1 MNKAT
6 VKIGI
11 IGALACI
18 IFACTISLDAAPK
31 KEAEK
36 SNVSGSPGVLSFE
49 EISRNSSKIRTI
61 NASEDKV
68 SILDINSQLKIK
80 IDKQAVKKHAADQ
93 LNIGISAKMVDEIT
107 TISTILDKEAEILGF
122 IGEGTGLDEQT
133 RKKNLQIFSSK
144 MRELQRFVL
153 ANPEL
158 SKKVNEKM
166 EKSNQ
171 PADDYQYIFSVVR
184 EEIERISSEYK
195 QVFEGLNFRLGGWI
209 NRGASPEPIHIEGFD
224 TIQRGEFYEFS
235 FFVPPTPEE
244 WEKLNKMQDAAK
256 NINEKGLSAVLNIKG
271 QLKQYAAG
279 LETEVKNALDCTLK
293 TLTAIKS
300 QIISQTTIDFKEQF
314 KATNDVIQKVKDL
327 LDLLQQLKKVIQDLD
342 ILPDKL
348 EQNVQ
353 LVQSLSSAIKNDI
366 ATLPDDL
373 KNAKQEIENSL
384 KSGSALA
391 TLEKDVKEGIKNG
404 LEQIKDNC
412 LKEILATIANAK
424 SEIESMVALVKDEV
438 VKNLGLMSPQWGA
451 ALELSDK
458 VERFAID
465 KIPNEGSV
473 DLRYLGKRDEGNELY
488 FKAVLETKPTE
499 GEEKVQAVTI
509 DEKYFMLFKMV
520 YIKLKPALVFA
531 APLMAKAERAEHGIT
546 LSQTKTFQAVASYS
560 VLLKLGNRKSV
571 AYNRFFRLGIGLNVA
586 ALDFNQDSNYEVG
599 LGLVFSAF
607 NDFVQVGIGRNMDI
621 DANYWF
627 FGINLPIGEISL
639 PKLGSAGGAQ

>member
-1 MNKAT
+1 MSNAT
-6 VKIGI
+6 LRIGI
-11 IGALACI
+11 TTVLAWI
-18 IFACTISLDAAPK
+18 IFATGIGMDAAAK
-31 KEAEK
+31 KEGEK
-36 SNVSGSPGVLSFE
+36 MIGPGVLSFE

-68 SILDINSQLKIK
+68 LIVDINSQLKIK
-80 IDKQAVKKHAADQ
+80 IDKQAVKKHAAEQ
-93 LNIGISAKMVDEIT
+93 LNIGIPAKMVDEISA
-107 TISTILDKEAEILGF
+107 ISTILAKEAEILGY

-144 MRELQRFVL
+144 MRELQGFIL

-166 EKSNQ
+166 ENSDQ
-171 PADDYQYIFSVVR
+171 PSDDYQYIFSVVR
-184 EEIERISSEYK
+184 EEIERISNQYN
-195 QVFEGLNFRLGGWI
+195 QVFAGLNFRLGGWI
-209 NRGASPEPIHIEGFD
+209 NRGATPEPIHIEGFD
-224 TIQRGEFYEFS
+224 TIQRGEFYEFP

-244 WEKLNKMQDAAK
+244 WEKLQKLPEEAK

-271 QLKQYAAG
+271 QLQQYAAG

-293 TLTAIKS
+293 SLTTIKG
-300 QIISQTTIDFKEQF
+300 QIISQASIDFKEQF
-314 KATNDVIQKVKDL
+314 KATNDIIQKVKNL
-327 LDLLQQLKKVIQDLD
+327 LDLLQQMKKVIQDLD

-353 LVQSLSSAIKNDI
+353 LVQSLSTAIKTDI

-373 KNAKQEIENSL
+373 KNAKQELEKGL
-384 KSGSALA
+384 LGGGALA
-391 TLEKDVKEGIKNG
+391 TLEKDVQEGIKNG
-404 LEQIKDNC
+404 LAQIKNNC
-412 LKEILATIANAK
+412 LKDILATVANAK
-424 SEIESMVALVKDEV
+424 NAIENMVTLVKDELI
-438 VKNLGLMSPQWGA
+438 KNLGLMSPQWGA

-465 KIPNEGSV
+465 KIPDEGDV

-488 FKAVLETKPTE
+488 FKAVLETKPKE
-499 GEEKVQAVTI
+499 GEDKVQAVTV
-509 DEKYFMLFKMV
+509 DEKYFMMFKMV

-560 VLLKLGNRKSV
+560 VLLKLGNRQSV
-571 AYNRFFRLGIGLNVA
+571 AYNRFFRVGFGLNVA

-599 LGLVFSAF
+599 LGLVLSGF
-607 NDFVQVGIGRNMDI
+607 NDFVQVGVGRNLDI
-621 DANYWF
+621 DANYFF

-639 PKLGSAGGAQ
+639 PKLGAAGGAQ